1 MSERPQSPPLGGRRP
16 ARYPML
22 ERTTAFVL
30 VAVLLGVGWMAVVA
44 YQPDVLRLPSESAEV
59 VFTLS
64 GQMDIETMAELKRLI
79 DSEANGRGVVLNLRD
94 LTLVDEDG
102 VIFLERCE
110 SNNVKLENCPP
121 YIREWINRQRLGS

>member
-1 MSERPQSPPLGGRRP
+1 MLRIHRSENG
-16 ARYPML
+16 
-22 ERTTAFVL
+22 
-30 VAVLLGVGWMAVVA
+30 
-44 YQPDVLRLPSESAEV
+44 EV

-79 DSEANGRGVVLNLRD
+79 ESEANGRGIVLNLRD

>member
-1 MSERPQSPPLGGRRP
+1 
-16 ARYPML
+16 ML
-22 ERTTAFVL
+22 RIH
-30 VAVLLGVGWMAVVA
+30 
-44 YQPDVLRLPSESAEV
+44 RSESAEV
-59 VFTLS
+59 LFTLS
-64 GQMDIETMAELKRLI
+64 GQMDIETIAELKRLI